1 MATNKTTLAVHVVQ
15 TESARRARLAM
26 YDTIVDPDNTMAP
39 EQRAQAVAAAK
50 SAHFRAMALK
60 SARVRRER
68 GAQRRAAQAAQ
79 KAAEAA
85 QKAAE
90 AAQRAAEAAA
100 RELAEIRD
108 EPVGGQ
114 AVPR

>member
-1 MATNKTTLAVHVVQ
+1 MAVDPMTLG
-15 TESARRARLAM
+15 ERRAQTAPALRACQTK
-26 YDTIVDPDNTMAP
+26 YEQIVDPDGTMAP
-39 EQRAQAVAAAK
+39 EQRALAVAAAK
-50 SAHFRAMALK
+50 SAHFREMALK
-60 SARVRRER
+60 SAHVRRER
-68 GAQRRAAQAAQ
+68 GAQRRAALAAQ

-108 EPVGGQ
+108 EPIDAQ
-114 AVPR
+114 AVAR